1 MTLLIDGHNLINA
14 LPDLSLDDP
23 NDEAKLVER
32 LKSYCARTG
41 KRCTVVFDRGLPGGP
56 SRDLSTSQV
65 KVVFAS
71 AGYMSADQVLIGR
84 MRKLK
89 DPANYLVVS
98 SDREVLR
105 EAEGRRIRTR
115 SSEAFAA
122 DMQQA
127 MAAGLEEDRSG
138 DVHLSDEQIDEWMRL
153 FARKRKNSG

>member
-1 MTLLIDGHNLINA
+1 MALLIDGHNLINA

-41 KRCTVVFDRGLPGGP
+41 KRCTVVFDRGLPGGQ
-56 SRDLSTSQV
+56 SRDLSTGQV

-71 AGYMSADQVLIGR
+71 AGYMNADQVLIGR
-84 MRKLK
+84 MRALK
-89 DPANYLVVS
+89 DPANHLVVS

-105 EAEGRRIRTR
+105 EAAARRIRTQ

-122 DMQQA
+122 EMERV
-127 MAAGLEEDRSG
+127 MAAGREADRAG
-138 DVHLSDEQIDEWMRL
+138 DVRLSEDQVEAWLRE
-153 FARKRKNSG
+153 FARKRRD